1 MNVIK
6 QNLDKYLGKLYMI
19 HNIILDYNGYY
30 HNEDMKKIKNIGDMI
45 DYNEMVWNKYNRN
58 INIQRLKKNLL
69 FIKKN
74 IIILAKINNININI
88 IQRIGGSCCNFIRTK
103 MFNVIPYYINNT
115 IYIDNKSIY
124 TPYGHFI
131 ITIDE
136 IKYNI
141 YNLYKEFSKIYK
153 DVRFEIERDMYYDNM
168 TISLKLPYNII
179 LYPNHN
185 TLKKYI
191 KDIINIYI

>member
-6 QNLDKYLGKLYMI
+6 QNLDTYLGKIYMI

-30 HNEDMKKIKNIGDMI
+30 HNEDMKKIKNLGDMI

-58 INIQRLKKNLL
+58 INIERLKKNLL

-74 IIILAKINNININI
+74 IIILTKLNKLNINMLN
-88 IQRIGGSCCNFIRTK
+88 RIGGSCCNFIRNR
-103 MFNVIPYYINNT
+103 MLNEDIYDNN
-115 IYIDNKSIY
+115 IYIDNNSIY
-124 TPYGHFI
+124 TVYGHFI
-131 ITIDE
+131 ITTDE

-141 YNLYKEFSKIYK
+141 YNLYNEFSKIYK
-153 DVRFEIERDMYYDNM
+153 NIKIDIERDMYYDNM
-168 TISLKLPYNII
+168 TIALKLPYNII

-185 TLKKYI
+185 ILKKYI
-191 KDIINIYI
+191 NKIIF

>member
-6 QNLDKYLGKLYMI
+6 QNLDTYLGKIYMI

-30 HNEDMKKIKNIGDMI
+30 HNEDMKKIKNLGDMI

-58 INIQRLKKNLL
+58 INIERLEKNLL

-74 IIILAKINNININI
+74 IIILAKLNNLNINMLN
-88 IQRIGGSCCNFIRTK
+88 RIGGSSCCDFIRNRMLNEDT
-103 MFNVIPYYINNT
+103 YDNN
-115 IYIDNKSIY
+115 IYIDNNSIY
-124 TPYGHFI
+124 TVYGHFI
-131 ITIDE
+131 ITTDE

-141 YNLYKEFSKIYK
+141 YNLYNKFSKIYK
-153 DVRFEIERDMYYDNM
+153 NIKINIERDMYYDNM
-168 TISLKLPYNII
+168 TIALKLPYNII

-185 TLKKYI
+185 ILKKYI
-191 KDIINIYI
+191 NKIIF

>member
-6 QNLDKYLGKLYMI
+6 QNLDTYLGKLYMI
-19 HNIILDYNGYY
+19 HDIILDYNGYY
-30 HNEDMKKIKNIGDMI
+30 HNEDMKKIKNLGDMI

-58 INIQRLKKNLL
+58 INIERLEKNLL

-74 IIILAKINNININI
+74 IIILTKLNKLNINMLN
-88 IQRIGGSCCNFIRTK
+88 RIGGSCCNFIRNR
-103 MFNVIPYYINNT
+103 MLNEYIYDNN
-115 IYIDNKSIY
+115 IYIDNNSIY
-124 TPYGHFI
+124 SVYGHFI
-131 ITIDE
+131 ITTDE

-153 DVRFEIERDMYYDNM
+153 NIKIDIERDMYYDNM
-168 TISLKLPYNII
+168 TIALKLPYNII

-185 TLKKYI
+185 ILKKYI
-191 KDIINIYI
+191 NEIIF

>member
-30 HNEDMKKIKNIGDMI
+30 HSEDMKKIKNLGDMI

-58 INIQRLKKNLL
+58 INIERLEKNLL

-74 IIILAKINNININI
+74 IIILEKLNNLNINMLN
-88 IQRIGGSCCNFIRTK
+88 RIGGSCCNFIRNRMLNEDT
-103 MFNVIPYYINNT
+103 YDNN
-115 IYIDNKSIY
+115 IYIDNNSIY
-124 TPYGHFI
+124 TIYGHFI
-131 ITIDE
+131 LTTNE
-136 IKYNI
+136 IKYYI
-141 YNLYKEFSKIYK
+141 YNIYKEFSKIYK
-153 DVRFEIERDMYYDNM
+153 NIKIEIKRDTYYDNI
-168 TISLKLPYNII
+168 TLTLKLPYNII

-185 TLKKYI
+185 ILKKYI
-191 KDIINIYI
+191 NKIIF

>member
-30 HNEDMKKIKNIGDMI
+30 HSEDMKKIKNLGDMI
-45 DYNEMVWNKYNRN
+45 DYNEMIWNKYNRN
-58 INIQRLKKNLL
+58 INIERLKKNLL

-74 IIILAKINNININI
+74 IIILAKLNNLNIDMLN
-88 IQRIGGSCCNFIRTK
+88 RIGGSCCNFIRNRMLNEDT
-103 MFNVIPYYINNT
+103 YDNN
-115 IYIDNKSIY
+115 IYIDNNSIY
-124 TPYGHFI
+124 TVYGHFI

-136 IKYNI
+136 VKYNI
-141 YNLYKEFSKIYK
+141 YNIYKEFSKIYK
-153 DVRFEIERDMYYDNM
+153 NIKIDIERDMYYDNM
-168 TISLKLPYNII
+168 TIALKLPYNII

-185 TLKKYI
+185 ILTKYI
-191 KDIINIYI
+191 NKIIF